1 MSDTLNGKPST
12 SFWIISAV
20 ALVWNLLGFM
30 MYLMQ
35 VTATPE
41 ALAAAY
47 SDEQVAFIESVPVWA
62 VSAFAIAVNAGLLG
76 CLLLL
81 LRKAWAVPVFI
92 VSLIAVLIQN
102 VHSFL
107 LGDAIGV
114 FGVQTLIIQTI
125 VVVIAGL
132 LVWYSR
138 SAKARGW
145 LS

>member
-1 MSDTLNGKPST
+1 MSDTLNGKPPT

-20 ALVWNLLGFM
+20 ALVWNLFGFM
-30 MYLMQ
+30 IYLMQ

-102 VHSFL
+102 VHNFVL
-107 LGDAIGV
+107 DDAIGV
-114 FGVQTLIIQTI
+114 FGIQTLIIQTI
-125 VVVIAGL
+125 VVVIAAL
-132 LVWYSR
+132 LVWYSH
-138 SAKARGW
+138 SAKASGW